1 VKFRQVEPTAIT
13 MTPIGGLIH
22 VGDLAGDEIAVFGDD
37 DIRLAAD
44 NQGYPVVPDENE
56 RALSRWVAEHSNPG
70 MFEVVGTW
78 ISGNE
83 LNQGTMATGALDNY
97 LLLTDTYIRGAV
109 PPRGSARVQ
118 TNVGAHNV
126 ATGQVYLFAIPLVDI
141 EIIDGNK
148 RDIAIAD
155 SMEGLMAK
163 WIRSCDANWTKISAG
178 GPWHKD
184 NAPFAQAVLEAT
196 IAAKLKHSDEKVRTS
211 AARARGA
218 DRSKAYATGRRTT
231 FEFATP

>member
-1 VKFRQVEPTAIT
+1 MKYRQVDPNAIT
-13 MTPIGGLIH
+13 TTPIGGLLQI
-22 VGDLAGDEIAVFGDD
+22 GDLASDEIAFFGDE

-44 NQGYPVVPDENE
+44 KTGYPVVPDESE
-56 RALSRWVAEHSNPG
+56 RVLSRWVAEHSSPG

-78 ISGNE
+78 IAGGD
-83 LNQGTMATGALDNY
+83 LKQGTLATGAADNY
-97 LLLTDTYIRGAV
+97 LLLTDSYIRGAV
-109 PPRGSARVQ
+109 PPGGASRVE
-118 TNVGAHNV
+118 TNAGAYKV
-126 ATGQVYLFAIPLVDI
+126 TTGHVYLFAIPLVDI

-155 SMEGLMAK
+155 NVEGLMAK
-163 WIRSCDANWTKISAG
+163 WIRSCDADWTKISAG

-211 AARARGA
+211 AAQARGA
-218 DRSKAYATGRRTT
+218 DRSRAYTTGRRTT